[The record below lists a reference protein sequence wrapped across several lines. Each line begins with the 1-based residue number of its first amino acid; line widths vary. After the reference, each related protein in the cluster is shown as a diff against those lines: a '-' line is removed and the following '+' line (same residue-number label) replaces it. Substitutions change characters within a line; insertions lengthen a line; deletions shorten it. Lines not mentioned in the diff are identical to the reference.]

1 MKAHI
6 YRNGRLATTDV
17 TEEDVKN
24 GHTTIECPSC
34 EGSGVFEIA
43 EEDSQGCVECSTAGE
58 IKVPV
63 FREYVFDR

>member
-6 YRNGRLATTDV
+6 YRNGRIAITEV

-24 GHTTIECPSC
+24 RETTIECPSC
-34 EGSGVFEIA
+34 EGTGIFDITEK
-43 EEDSQGCVECSTAGE
+43 DSQDCVECYTAGE

>member
-1 MKAHI
+1 MKAQI
-6 YRNGRLATTDV
+6 YRNGRLATTEV

-24 GHTTIECPSC
+24 RYTRIECPSC
-34 EGSGVFEIA
+34 EGTGVFEIS
-43 EEDSQGCVECSTAGE
+43 EEDSQDCVECSTAGE

>member
-6 YRNGRLATTDV
+6 YRNGRLATTEV
-17 TEEDVKN
+17 TETDIKN
-24 GHTTIECPSC
+24 RHTKIECPSC
-34 EGSGVFEIA
+34 EGSGVFEIT
-43 EEDSQGCVECSTAGE
+43 EDDSQDCVECSTAGK